1 MDIVRGQLDEISR
14 PASDSR
20 TRPGSRVASA
30 ASPDRRRLSV
40 RSSGA
45 MVVLTPEPILP
56 QERSDPLDN
65 HINST
70 DSTANSSFENL
81 DSQHETFN
89 EQDGVNSLD
98 TDRADARTPC
108 ESKLSPE
115 EHLDSIVQEMH
126 VLDKSA
132 DCEVDPENHF
142 STADQTKP
150 SKESDHNKQEDLD
163 YKAEDAQL
171 EEAIMKMEKLDKIL
185 VMKQEKERQVKK
197 QGEELRKKLWEEL
210 QEKSEKEA
218 QKKASSR
225 NMNIGIS
232 VAENREE
239 LVECPEVAENTKKF
253 LALTPTGNG
262 VDLEVTPIFHTQLP
276 VEEYERANDER
287 DQDCQDSSER
297 VKLTSETKL
306 PSDANS
312 KNAHYKDQRNQTFSQ
327 NRIKV
332 KDFVKKNIELAKEA
346 KNPVLLTDDE
356 KKRLAELLMDV
367 EADSSISEDTSVP
380 WALSVVEREGY
391 TPEPMDQ
398 QQLADINAKLQV
410 FNLDDDFPMITS
422 SLSSIQTQN
431 YQGTVS
437 SQVEIGPGEEVLIQL
452 RDERELHLRMEV
464 IEQQLKNLETAFSE
478 PSIDGV
484 PYISKD
490 QLTSLLD
497 ECIRCQSLGRIS
509 GNEDLDSDSVA
520 SSSFCSPRPQSL
532 TVYNSPRLSET
543 ILSQLLADAYNSGLS
558 PAPSRGEGES
568 KISTTDLE
576 SEDPAY
582 YRNKAMVNISRLAVS
597 RPDDNI
603 SESELGEWM
612 VRNNGESYM
621 TRALEIKQAKKPV
634 FLDDPSF
641 YEFTD
646 QELSTNDSSPT
657 IPKLP
662 HIDLISS
669 DKHMPRTAWEEL
681 LNHPVWLDIN
691 NISLTN

>member
-1 MDIVRGQLDEISR
+1 MCFCLILLQYAASDKQFKDQYYQKQFQVSEAKANINVIMDIVRGQLDEISR

-70 DSTANSSFENL
+70 DSTAYSSFENL

-98 TDRADARTPC
+98 IDSVDARTPC

-126 VLDKSA
+126 VSDKSA
-132 DCEVDPENHF
+132 DCEVDPENHL

-210 QEKSEKEA
+210 Q
-218 QKKASSR
+218 
-225 NMNIGIS
+225 
-232 VAENREE
+232 REE

-253 LALTPTGNG
+253 LALTPTGSG

-276 VEEYERANDER
+276 VEEYERAIDEG

-398 QQLADINAKLQV
+398 QQLADIDAKLQV
-410 FNLDDDFPMITS
+410 FNLDDDFPMINS

-437 SQVEIGPGEEVLIQL
+437 NQAEIGPGEGVLIQL

-478 PSIDGV
+478 PSTGGV

-520 SSSFCSPRPQSL
+520 SSFFCSPRPQSL

-558 PAPSRGEGES
+558 PAPSRDEGGS

-582 YRNKAMVNISRLAVS
+582 YRNKAMVNISRSAVS

-612 VRNNGESYM
+612 VRNSGESYM

-634 FLDDPSF
+634 FLDDPSI

-646 QELSTNDSSPT
+646 QELSINDSSPT

-662 HIDLISS
+662 HIDDETIA
-669 DKHMPRTAWEEL
+669 DTGMEQK
-681 LNHPVWLDIN
+681 
-691 NISLTN
+691 